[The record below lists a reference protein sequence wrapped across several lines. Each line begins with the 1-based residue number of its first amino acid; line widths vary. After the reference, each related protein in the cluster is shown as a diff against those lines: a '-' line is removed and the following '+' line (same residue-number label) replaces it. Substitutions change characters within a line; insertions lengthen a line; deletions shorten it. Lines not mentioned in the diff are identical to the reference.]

1 MFVHEDPLPTAA
13 SGNNIKKLHDEGN
26 ALWQ

>member
-1 MFVHEDPLPTAA
+1 MCVHEDPLPTAA
-13 SGNNIKKLHDEGN
+13 GGNNIKKLHDEGN